1 MKAFLLVAVYMVFY
15 HVSFSQ
21 NVSRQD
27 LNAFSESFRME
38 KNRNKTVDPAYRGIE
53 GSPYL
58 NEEFTAGEVTLD
70 DSIHFEKVP
79 LRYNIYTGKMESLNK
94 EVVIELELANRA
106 YTFQFG
112 GSLFTGLQYVAG
124 DRENY
129 GILELI
135 ADGTARLYKKL
146 QIILKPS
153 TKASGY
159 SKAEPDR
166 FVRLD
171 DEYLI
176 AIGQGQP
183 ELFRNA
189 SELIEKLESHK
200 PGIQQYAKSKKLKL
214 KSEKGLIQLVQY
226 YNETNMLRDNA
237 NTNGNN
243 FQ

>member
-1 MKAFLLVAVYMVFY
+1 MKAFLLFTFVIGFF

-21 NVSRQD
+21 IVSRYD

-70 DSIHFEKVP
+70 DSIHFAKVP
-79 LRYNIYTGKMESLNK
+79 LRYNIYTDQMESLNK
-94 EVVIELELANRA
+94 GVVVELELANRA

-112 GSLFTGLQYVAG
+112 GSIFTGLHYVAG

-135 ADGTARLYKKL
+135 VDGSARLYKKL
-146 QIILKPS
+146 QIILKPA

-166 FVRLD
+166 FVRLN

-176 AIGQGQP
+176 AIGEEQP

-189 SELIEKLESHK
+189 SGLIEKLEGHK
-200 PGIQQYAKSKKLKL
+200 TGIQQYAKSQKLKMR
-214 KSEKGLIQLVQY
+214 SEKGLIQLVQY
-226 YNETNMLRDNA
+226 YNEK
-237 NTNGNN
+237 
-243 FQ
+243 